1 MSLEKNDT
9 YKVWQ
14 PLALSIVLAI
24 GMLFGYK
31 MNEKSEAS
39 LISFSDNEAKTVG
52 QVEELIRFIELR
64 YVDSVDREDLIAN
77 AMDAVLSDLDP
88 HTVYITPSQIGAVND
103 EMEGNFR
110 GVGVEIY
117 YIDDTVNV
125 ISTVENGPADL
136 AGVKA
141 FDKLISIN
149 DSLVAGQGLKFSSI
163 RSMLKGDVGDKIEVR
178 VLDREGISK
187 TVNISIDN
195 IPVSSVEGGVM
206 IDDQTGYIKINRF
219 GSNTYREFMDYVQVL
234 SEKDSM
240 QNIII
245 DLRDNPGGY
254 LPQATNILSQLFDT
268 KGNLLVYT
276 QGKNDK
282 KLEYKS
288 TGKTFFPIKG
298 ISVLIDENSA
308 SGSEILAGAIQ
319 DWDRGVVVGRRSF
332 GKGLVQEQYALS
344 NGGALR
350 LTVARYY
357 TPTGRSI
364 QRNYDNMDAYYTD
377 YENRY
382 YSGELFSADSIIS
395 ADSAIYNTM
404 NLSRPMYG
412 GGGITPDIFI
422 PVDSMKFQ
430 PLYREVIGELPQY
443 VFRKLSMIDDVESS
457 NIMSYSDSIFSSYI
471 DRKLDLNNELNL
483 EAMYNAI
490 KDEINASLI
499 KYIQGEAEVYKYNL
513 PQDEF
518 VKASLDYFYNIKDL
532 QIMDQQPTALRN

>member
-1 MSLEKNDT
+1 VSLEKNDT